1 MGLAIGMLFVSNVV
15 AFFVG
20 VTLGFGGWFF
30 KFIQNPTLRLY
41 MKLLYCIIGAMVLV
55 IIEEH
60 AGTKDCKYIAALFFG
75 YTLFRFWGMDKPSK
89 HIAWFWFF
97 I

>member
-1 MGLAIGMLFVSNVV
+1 M
-15 AFFVG
+15 
-20 VTLGFGGWFF
+20 
-30 KFIQNPTLRLY
+30 Y
-41 MKLLYCIIGAMVLV
+41 MKLLYCIVGAMVFV
-55 IIEEH
+55 IIEEY
-60 AGTKDCKYIAALFFG
+60 AGTKDTKYVAALFFG